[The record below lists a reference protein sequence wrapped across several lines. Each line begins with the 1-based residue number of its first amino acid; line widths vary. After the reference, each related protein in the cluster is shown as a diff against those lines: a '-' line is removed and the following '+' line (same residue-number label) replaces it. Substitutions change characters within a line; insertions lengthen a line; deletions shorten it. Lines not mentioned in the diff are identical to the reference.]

1 MRKKKMK
8 ITYFGHSCFKI
19 EENGYSLVIDPFRD
33 VRGYKNVHTTA
44 DMILCSHDHFDHAAV
59 EGVKRKVSG
68 AQNPF
73 GITMMQTYHDEK
85 SGAERGENLVH
96 IIMCDGKKIVHLGD
110 LGHELNAKQLE
121 YVKNCDALMIPVGG
135 HYTIDADTAWRVI
148 NAVDPKIAIPMHYRN
163 GKYGFEVLSQL
174 SEFMTA
180 SDRKIAVATADSF
193 ELPQTN
199 ERLLLVPAVCEK

>member
-1 MRKKKMK
+1 MK

-68 AQNPF
+68 VQNPF
-73 GITMMQTYHDEK
+73 GVTMMQTYHDEK

-96 IIMCDGKKIVHLGD
+96 IIMCNGKKIVHLGD

-121 YVKNCDALMIPVGG
+121 YVKNCDVLMIPIGG
-135 HYTIDADTAWRVI
+135 CYTIDSDTAWRVI
-148 NAVDPKIAIPMHYRN
+148 RAVDPKIAIPMHYRN
-163 GKYGFEVLSQL
+163 GKYGFENIGTVADFLTKSN
-174 SEFMTA
+174 
-180 SDRKIAVATADSF
+180 RKIAVSTADSF
-193 ELPQTN
+193 DLPDGDKIV
-199 ERLLLVPAVCEK
+199 LVPAVFEK